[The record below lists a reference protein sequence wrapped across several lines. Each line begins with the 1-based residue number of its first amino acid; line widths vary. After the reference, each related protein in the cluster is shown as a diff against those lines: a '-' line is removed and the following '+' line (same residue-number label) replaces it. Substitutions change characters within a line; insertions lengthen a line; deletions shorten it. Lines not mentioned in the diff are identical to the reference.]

1 VLTETSTGV
10 NLGSDFVGL
19 FTEPSPRKPREG
31 EAVAA
36 IWVRKESFKIV
47 DRIVTSD
54 SREAVCVELYGRG
67 ARLIVYGSI
76 IPYHGAK
83 GGDRKSLPW
92 QEHKRAIEWHRRD
105 WIDLRRSFPDHRLI
119 AAGDYNQYRDGV
131 DQYGTIEIRQML
143 SAALDD
149 AKLTCVTEA
158 DFVASVGLS
167 RRNID
172 HVCLSNNI
180 ASAVSDIQAWEATVA
195 GHTIERPQWN
205 HCGPGRCNGQGS
217 KSLDLIRMTPI
228 PYPDL
233 NRFII
238 RSAHE
243 THSMENSNAVNCG
256 GDRFDCIGSFRE
268 GKTSPVVPVSHNSG
282 SRTAWRRI
290 RIQTCIVK
298 LVFEFHVVDG
308 RAGNCFSQPY

>member
-1 VLTETSTGV
+1 MRIVNWNVERPEIDSPKNEFRVKHLLGLRPDILVLTETSTGV

-54 SREAVCVELYGRG
+54 PREAVCVELYGRG

-119 AAGDYNQYRDGV
+119 AAGDYNQHRDGV
-131 DQYGTIEIRQML
+131 GQYGTIEIRQML

-172 HVCLSNNI
+172 HVCLSNDI

-195 GHTIERPQWN
+195 GTRLSDHNGITVDLDDAMVT
-205 HCGPGRCNGQGS
+205 GP
-217 KSLDLIRMTPI
+217 
-228 PYPDL
+228 
-233 NRFII
+233 
-238 RSAHE
+238 
-243 THSMENSNAVNCG
+243 
-256 GDRFDCIGSFRE
+256 
-268 GKTSPVVPVSHNSG
+268 
-282 SRTAWRRI
+282 SR
-290 RIQTCIVK
+290 
-298 LVFEFHVVDG
+298 
-308 RAGNCFSQPY
+308 